1 MYHNRQNYLSFW
13 ANFCPFTPN
22 KLENQNFEKM
32 KTTSGD
38 IVILQTNTIKDSHKW
53 KLYDVWFLRYWA
65 WQTEFFLI
73 LDNFLPF
80 YSPSLTTQ
88 RIKILK
94 KWKKQLEISS
104 FYTSLLYMTII
115 WYMVPG
121 IWGTTD
127 IIFYHLGP
135 FFALLPP

>member
-80 YSPSLTTQ
+80 YPPSLTTQ

-94 KWKKQLEISS
+94 KWKKKKNTWRYHHFTQVC
-104 FYTSLLYMTII
+104 YI
-115 WYMVPG
+115 WQSY
-121 IWGTTD
+121 D
-127 IIFYHLGP
+127 IRFLGHEVKQT
-135 FFALLPP
+135 